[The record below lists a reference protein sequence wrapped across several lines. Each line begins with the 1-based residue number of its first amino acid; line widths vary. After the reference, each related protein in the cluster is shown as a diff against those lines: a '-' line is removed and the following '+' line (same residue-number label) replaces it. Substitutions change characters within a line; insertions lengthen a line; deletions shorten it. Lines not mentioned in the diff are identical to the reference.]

1 MGWKTSRMKNDS
13 QQSRALEAAT
23 KDIQAYRALVA
34 ELKQWLSNTEQEH
47 LQTAKRI
54 GGMGGGLLYT
64 SARAYEMTRVK
75 LMELETAVI

>member
-34 ELKQWLSNTEQEH
+34 ELKQWLFDTEQEH
-47 LQTAKRI
+47 LQTAERI
-54 GGMGGGLLYT
+54 GGMGGGLWHT
-64 SARAYEMTRVK
+64 SARAYELTRIK
-75 LMELETAVI
+75 LVELETAVI